1 LWNIYLY
8 RKNNFLNMKEK
19 LLKLKEEISKGLEE
33 VKDLVSLKELEE
45 KYFSRKS
52 DFNNILKGIKDLSED
67 LKKDIGQLANNI
79 KQDLLVNLQ
88 ETKARIEKQKI
99 SKEKFDPSLPAQRT
113 EIGHLHPLTQIR
125 QEIEDLFYSMGF
137 MVVEGPELESD
148 YHNFTAL
155 NFAPHHPAREMQD
168 TFFVDLKN
176 KEGQY
181 DMIMRTHTS
190 PVQIRAMKKYGA
202 PLRAIVP
209 GRCFRNEAT
218 DARHEHTFYQLEG
231 IVIDEGINFSHLKG
245 VLETVGKKL
254 YGPNTKLRMR
264 PKYYPFVEPGSNGEY
279 TCFLCGGKGCR
290 VCKYS
295 GWLEILGCGMIHP
308 EVLKSGGIDPKKYSG
323 FAFGFGLDRL
333 VMLKYNIDDTRLFN
347 SGDLRFLK
355 QF

>member
-1 LWNIYLY
+1 
-8 RKNNFLNMKEK
+8 MKEK
-19 LLKLKEEISKGLEE
+19 LLKLKEEIEGKLLEAR
-33 VKDLVSLKELEE
+33 DLASLKDLEE
-45 KYFSRKS
+45 KYFNRKS
-52 DFNNILKGIKDLSED
+52 EFNNILKGIKDLSDD
-67 LKKDIGQLANNI
+67 LKKDIGRLANSI
-79 KQDLLVNLQ
+79 KQELSSNLQ
-88 ETKARIEKQKI
+88 EVKNNLEKQKV
-99 SKEKFDPSLPAQRT
+99 SKEKFDPSLPAQKQER
-113 EIGHLHPLTQIR
+113 GHLHPLTQIR
-125 QEIEDLFYSMGF
+125 NEIEDLFHSMGF
-137 MVVEGPELESD
+137 AVIDGPELESD

-176 KEGQY
+176 KDEHY

-231 IVIDEGINFSHLKG
+231 IVIDKGINFSHLKG
-245 VLETVGKKL
+245 VFETVGKKL
-254 YGPNTKLRMR
+254 YGPNAKLRMR

-279 TCFLCGGKGCR
+279 TCFLCSGKGCR
-290 VCKYS
+290 VCKYT

-308 EVLKSGGIDPKKYSG
+308 DVLKNGGIDPKKYSG
-323 FAFGFGLDRL
+323 FAFGFGFDRL
-333 VMLKYNIDDTRLFN
+333 AMLKYNIDDTRLFN